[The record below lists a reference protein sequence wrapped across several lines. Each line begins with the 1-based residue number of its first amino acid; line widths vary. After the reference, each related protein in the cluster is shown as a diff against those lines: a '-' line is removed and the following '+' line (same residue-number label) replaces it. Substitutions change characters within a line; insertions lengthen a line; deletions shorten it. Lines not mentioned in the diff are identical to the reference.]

1 MAYLEHY
8 GTPRHSGRYPWGSG
22 KNPQHGRDLLSK
34 IDYYKKKGYNEKEI
48 VKAFWIVGL
57 LAGMLALTFGV
68 FL

>member
-1 MAYLEHY
+1 M
-8 GTPRHSGRYPWGSG
+8 TPIHHSFE
-22 KNPQHGRDLLSK
+22 
-34 IDYYKKKGYNEKEI
+34 KKGYNEKEI